1 MVVVSSLLVLQGRG
15 TNLFITG
22 SEWIKSLERR
32 GGGQLARVYYT
43 PRLLGL
49 RWTRLAGPAK
59 KKKNSRGGII
69 LIPHKTGKLHARRFR
84 ARRLDFRILFFF
96 FFSAQS
102 APHETVADGKYHSG
116 ARFMYRFHL
125 EPFSRPPPT
134 QDPRE
139 HRVALVSHPVL
150 SRDAPP
156 ILPIF
161 AIVMPS
167 KKKKCEM

>member
-1 MVVVSSLLVLQGRG
+1 
-15 TNLFITG
+15 
-22 SEWIKSLERR
+22 
-32 GGGQLARVYYT
+32 
-43 PRLLGL
+43 
-49 RWTRLAGPAK
+49 
-59 KKKNSRGGII
+59 
-69 LIPHKTGKLHARRFR
+69 
-84 ARRLDFRILFFF
+84 
-96 FFSAQS
+96 
-102 APHETVADGKYHSG
+102 
-116 ARFMYRFHL
+116 MYRFHL

-167 KKKKCEM
+167 KKKNVKCEKELGKRMPSLTPSPARQAGTGWTLVCERLEMEVELPAVSDRKKE